1 MHWAHVPDDREQRI
15 IDLKAEALANL
26 EEEEKAQRTYRP
38 KSLTKRKPSPKPAPK
53 PNAASTSSLPA
64 QEIWDEE
71 PRPHMTPNPTSRL
84 IVVVEHCTA
93 KRPHRS
99 LKGRKEHYS
108 ELCAKFQEA
117 FHAHFKDSWE
127 GKTEFHIN
135 PHPSSNPH
143 AFMETGKALRFLQYY
158 SHLIHKRIVAGDMV
172 VDLAEYPPQL
182 QAYPRIGSFE
192 VTYLLQDNGREVRR
206 ARRLWRA
213 ALALVPIR
221 PARA

>member
-1 MHWAHVPDDREQRI
+1 MWAEVPDEREQRM

-26 EEEEKAQRTYRP
+26 EEEEKAQRTHRP
-38 KSLTKRKPSPKPAPK
+38 KSLTKRKTHKPALAPK
-53 PNAASTSSLPA
+53 PHAASTSSLPA

-71 PRPHMTPNPTSRL
+71 PRPHMTPSPTSRL

-93 KRPHRS
+93 MRPHRS
-99 LKGRKEHYS
+99 LKGRREHYS
-108 ELCAKFQEA
+108 ELCAKFKEA

-143 AFMETGKALRFLQYY
+143 SFMETGKALRFLQYY
-158 SHLIHKRIVAGDMV
+158 SRLIHKRIVAGEMV